1 MQTDVR
7 MHRALPGIP
16 GKIGTRRWSATT
28 RRRGAG
34 DDRGRERLIGSVRSA
49 APMLGHVEAEA
60 VNAKLPLIDGARML
74 ASQVDDVSIRFAP

>member
-1 MQTDVR
+1 V
-7 MHRALPGIP
+7 
-16 GKIGTRRWSATT
+16 
-28 RRRGAG
+28 GA
-34 DDRGRERLIGSVRSA
+34 RLIGSVRSA